1 MFSVPLGRLVVAIAS
16 AAACAMVRLRV
27 AEVLIVGDSESVTV
41 TLTENVPTSSV
52 VPEMVALGV
61 PELKLSPEGKPVAVH
76 V

>member
-1 MFSVPLGRLVVAIAS
+1 MPAVPAASEVVVIVS
-16 AAACAMVRLRV
+16 AAACAMVRLNV
-27 AEVLIVGDSESVTV
+27 AEVLTVGDSESVTV
-41 TLTENVPTSSV
+41 TWTENVPTLSV